1 MAYFSGGTSNGY
13 ITINLAVTEVSTS
26 IENNTSTVSYTLSI
40 SKSGSSTEKTWGQC
54 SYAVNVGGNEDSG
67 SASITVYPGDST
79 SLLGGT
85 VTIPHNSDGTMSI
98 SCSGSISGKINGSC
112 SGTMTLT
119 TIPRASS
126 ITVPT
131 FTLGQAGT
139 ITINRY
145 SENFTHTLQVVHD
158 NGDPTETIA
167 WRISDTS
174 FTWTPKLDYA
184 KEVPNSGAW
193 HGTIV
198 CTTLLNGNVVGTY
211 ASAVWCGVPWTVLP
225 KINSVTL
232 SDTESAVT
240 NIVGSGNF
248 VQGKSKIRVVISGS
262 GDDYGSTIAS
272 SSVTA
277 NGVTYSGHD
286 VTLPVIGSASFTITA
301 SVTDTRGRTV
311 TKNVAVSQLPYYAPA
326 VSAFSC
332 DRCTSKGA
340 DDDNGDYCK
349 VKYTYKAYPL
359 TVDSEN
365 KNTIT
370 AKIQARQHRDTTGSW
385 TDLITIADASS
396 ETDDFSA
403 TDVSNYSTVEVSA
416 DYQWDIKFTITDSF
430 GVASEVTIMLHS
442 ADVIMDFKSDGTGI
456 AFSKTAELSDTAD
469 FGDWAVKAGGYLL
482 GETALDPVIASG
494 TSGIWNYVKYSSGLA
509 ICTAR
514 RTQGGVN
521 VGSTWGNIYATAGN
535 IITPISYPFAFT
547 SVPMECVAVT
557 TGPATMSAGIITGQ
571 TTNTT
576 TTTGAYD
583 LIRGTQAWWDGY
595 IQYVVMGWWK

>member
-1 MAYFSGGTSNGY
+1 MATYQYFVNTY
-13 ITINLAVTEVSTS
+13 LYYQLVVEEVGTS
-26 IENNTSTVSYTLSI
+26 IESNTSTVNWYVQVGRSNYGYSSNYTWSFSVSI
-40 SKSGSSTEKTWGQC
+40 GGNPASGSVKAEVTHDPVTIG
-54 SYAVNVGGNEDSG
+54 SG
-67 SASITVYPGDST
+67 TFY
-79 SLLGGT
+79 
-85 VTIPHNSDGTMSI
+85 IPHNSDGTGSVY
-98 SCSGSISGKINGSC
+98 SSATVSSSRGSGSMG
-112 SGTMTLT
+112 GTMALT

-126 ITVPT
+126 LIVPT

-139 ITINRY
+139 ITIDRK
-145 SENFTHTLQVVHD
+145 SSSFTHTIRWYYGNDSGTVVE
-158 NGDPTETIA
+158 N
-167 WRISDTS
+167 TS
-174 FTWTPKLDYA
+174 ATSVSWTPDIELSKWTPSATIGQGNLRCVTYSGGTQIGITDTLFYTN
-184 KEVPNSGAW
+184 VPSSVVP
-193 HGTIV
+193 TI
-198 CTTLLNGNVVGTY
+198 Y
-211 ASAVWCGVPWTVLP
+211 
-225 KINSVTL
+225 SVTL
-232 SDTESAVT
+232 SETNSAVT
-240 NIVGSGNF
+240 NIVGSANY
-248 VQGKSKIRVVISGS
+248 VQNQSKIRVVISGS
-262 GDDYGSTIAS
+262 GVYGSTIAS
-272 SSVTA
+272 GSVTA
-277 NGVTYSGHD
+277 NGVTFSGLD
-286 VTLPVIGSASFTITA
+286 VTLPAIGSASFTITA

-365 KNTIT
+365 KNTVT

-521 VGSTWGNIYATAGN
+521 VGTAWGNIYSTKGD
-535 IITPISYPFAFT
+535 IITSISYPFEFT
-547 SVPMECVAVT
+547 SIPMECVAVT
-557 TGPATMSAGIITGQ
+557 TGSATMSAGIITGQ